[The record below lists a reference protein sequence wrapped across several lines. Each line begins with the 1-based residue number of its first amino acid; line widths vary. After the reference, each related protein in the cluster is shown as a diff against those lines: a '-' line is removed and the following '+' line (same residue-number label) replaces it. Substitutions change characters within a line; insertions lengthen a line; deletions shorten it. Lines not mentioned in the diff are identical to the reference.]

1 MDPQTLALREQ
12 YLLSAEPSG
21 AVTLSELAEQLDQ
34 RAADSPASDEP
45 SADNAAAGDAA
56 APPPQATAAPDPD
69 AETIAVSV
77 VGRIFAGDLEPW
89 ENGQASFLLAELPAE
104 GHGEGHDADNCPFCK
119 RRAANAPT
127 AIVRFVGED
136 GEVLPHDV
144 RQLFGVEKNSVVTV
158 RGVAARGELNT
169 LVITADGLYRHGP

>member
-12 YLLSAEPSG
+12 YLLSAEPPE
-21 AVTLSELAEQLDQ
+21 AVTLSELAAKLDR
-34 RAADSPASDEP
+34 RAADSSGDEP
-45 SADNAAAGDAA
+45 AADNAAAGDAA
-56 APPPQATAAPDPD
+56 GSPAASTAADTAPGPQAV
-69 AETIAVSV
+69 AVNV

-89 ENGQASFLLAELPAE
+89 EAGQASFLLAELPAE

-127 AIVRFVGED
+127 AIVRFVGDD

-158 RGVAARGELNT
+158 RGVATRGELNT
-169 LVITADGLYRHGP
+169 LVVTAEGLYRHGQ